1 MTLVRYEP
9 WTLMNRLHREL
20 DELFRDPPAA
30 TTAPTG
36 SRSPPGRAA
45 AERRR
50 ARGRGPLPG
59 ARGSAGRAARGHPGH
74 CRSGR
79 ADDPC
84 GARAERREGA
94 PVNGRYERFAG
105 TFVRRF
111 TLPEDANAEAIGAR
125 STHGVLELT
134 RSETGEAGAA
144 AHRGRSGLS

>member
-30 TTAPTG
+30 TTAPT
-36 SRSPPGRAA
+36 A
-45 AERRR
+45 AEARPVALLPSVDVHEDADRYLVR
-50 ARGRGPLPG
+50 ADLPG
-59 ARGSAGRAARGHPGH
+59 VQPADIQVTADQGVLTIRAER
-74 CRSGR
+74 
-79 ADDPC
+79 
-84 GARAERREGA
+84 RAERREGA

-134 RSETGEAGAA
+134 IPKQAKPEPRRIAVDAA
-144 AHRGRSGLS
+144 